1 MIAQVTNRRQ
11 QQRYLRAC
19 GDRLCLGATMPLAL
33 RLFGRSQPGRFFAGP
48 TLALDVG
55 GSTAFLAGHANPE
68 ELAGF
73 LAFCGCSGVILD
85 EAECPAPAGWVRA
98 KTHTVFGLAA
108 GRALPL
114 PPAQEELWAALRW
127 EKSPPAG
134 PVADA
139 LFAHQGQ
146 ARRDDFYSELCTK
159 RSRGQARVWA
169 LYQGERLVCTVG
181 AYALWNGQAY
191 MACGQTD
198 AALRGRGIGGR
209 LIVQMANTLAAEGW
223 QPVFLCSPERVPFYT
238 RLGFTRLGEYA
249 RYEPPEEC

>member
-1 MIAQVTNRRQ
+1 MYKRQ
-11 QQRYLRAC
+11 
-19 GDRLCLGATMPLAL
+19 
-33 RLFGRSQPGRFFAGP
+33 
-48 TLALDVG
+48 
-55 GSTAFLAGHANPE
+55 
-68 ELAGF
+68 
-73 LAFCGCSGVILD
+73 
-85 EAECPAPAGWVRA
+85 
-98 KTHTVFGLAA
+98 
-108 GRALPL
+108 
-114 PPAQEELWAALRW
+114 
-127 EKSPPAG
+127 
-134 PVADA
+134 
-139 LFAHQGQ
+139 
-146 ARRDDFYSELCTK
+146 
-159 RSRGQARVWA
+159 